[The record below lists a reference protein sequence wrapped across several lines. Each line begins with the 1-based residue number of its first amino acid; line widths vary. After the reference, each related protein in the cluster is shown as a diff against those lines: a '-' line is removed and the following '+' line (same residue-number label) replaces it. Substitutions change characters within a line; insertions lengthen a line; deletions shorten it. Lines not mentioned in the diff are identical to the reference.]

1 MEVMQ
6 MPNFK
11 NLKRFVALRIKV
23 DFESGERA
31 GGIDP
36 RDPNLYCHPSWQNL
50 DDGYEIRLVL
60 DDRDISIYQNIEGV
74 EIIEGIEN
82 IDNAILEL
90 NPNEEQYLFT
100 RDDILMQTS
109 ILAKHQDSSDP
120 FNVNDIP
127 DESTTITVQSDGV
140 YIGDEKM
147 FGEVIAQ
154 KLANK
159 LNKTI
164 PFTIQM
170 TQLSPEQK
178 HRITNL
184 WLMRHGVKGI
194 RMIRRVKKLSE
205 LIQ

>member
-1 MEVMQ
+1 

-11 NLKRFVALRIKV
+11 NLSRYVALKIKV
-23 DFESGERA
+23 DFETGERA

-36 RDPNLYCHPSWQNL
+36 TDPNLYCHPSWQNL
-50 DDGYEIRLVL
+50 EDGYEIRLVL
-60 DDRDISIYQNIEGV
+60 DNRDISIYQNIAGI

-90 NPNEEQYLFT
+90 NPNEEQYLFA
-100 RDDILMQTS
+100 RDDALLQASVI
-109 ILAKHQDSSDP
+109 AKHQDPNDSFS
-120 FNVNDIP
+120 VNNIP
-127 DESTTITVQSDGV
+127 DDSTTITVQSDGV
-140 YIGDEKM
+140 YVGNEKL

-159 LNKTI
+159 LGKTV

-170 TQLSPEQK
+170 AQLSSEQK
-178 HRITNL
+178 NRIIHL

-194 RMIRRVKKLSE
+194 RMIRRIRKLSE
-205 LIQ
+205 MIG